1 MVGYEIILISIIG
14 PTLHRINAEL
24 FWHSFQYWNGSIFSV
39 NSNLLQTNSR
49 IIVLFF
55 YGKEWGQNLLVEL
68 EDRSPQNMFINQEN
82 LKAIYSTQ
90 TQVDVRWYF
99 FNLRQNP
106 ENYDRINFWNW
117 WYFWSR
123 MKNDDLLFWTF
134 FNILSRNCK
143 ENLLS
148 LTFFWLLKH

>member
-1 MVGYEIILISIIG
+1 MVGCDIILISIIG
-14 PTLHRINAEL
+14 STLHRINAEL

-49 IIVLFF
+49 IIVFF

-134 FNILSRNCK
+134 FNILSWNCK

-148 LTFFWLLKH
+148 WTFSDYYNIN